1 MRSKSEMLRE
11 LEAMLREVF
20 EARAQGAE
28 HMRLVRTH
36 GYIDG
41 FMKAMLDA
49 GTATRQELLDVVAKQ
64 RGLVYGPA
72 TRNVE
77 LDEVESAAA

>member
-1 MRSKSEMLRE
+1 MRSKTEMLHE
-11 LEAMLREVF
+11 LEGMLREVF
-20 EARAQGAE
+20 EARAQGVE
-28 HMRLVRTH
+28 HVKIVRRQ

-41 FMKAMLDA
+41 FMKALLDA
-49 GTATRQELLDVVAKQ
+49 GTVSRNELLEIVARQ

-72 TRNVE
+72 TRDVE

>member
-1 MRSKSEMLRE
+1 MRSKTEMLRE
-11 LEAMLREVF
+11 LEGMLREVF
-20 EARAQGAE
+20 EARARGDE

-49 GTATRQELLDVVAKQ
+49 GTVSRQELLEIVSKQ

-72 TRNVE
+72 TRDVE

>member
-1 MRSKSEMLRE
+1 MRSKTDMLRE
-11 LEAMLREVF
+11 LEAMLHEVF
-20 EARAQGAE
+20 EARARGAE
-28 HMRLVRTH
+28 HTRIVRTH

-49 GTATRQELLDVVAKQ
+49 GTVTRQELLEIVARQ

-72 TRNVE
+72 TREVE
-77 LDEVESAAA
+77 IDEVETAAA